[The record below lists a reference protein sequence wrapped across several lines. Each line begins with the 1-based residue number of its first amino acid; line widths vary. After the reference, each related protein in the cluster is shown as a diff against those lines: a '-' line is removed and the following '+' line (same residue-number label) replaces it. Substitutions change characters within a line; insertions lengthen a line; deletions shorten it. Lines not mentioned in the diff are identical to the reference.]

1 MQMITI
7 LGAGGIISNELVKLL
22 TSRKKAFRL
31 VSRHRRKD
39 PCATE
44 EVEADLFDQGQTV
57 RAVEG
62 SSVVYLLA
70 GLTYDHKLW
79 AEMWPTIMTNT
90 IEACRRAGAR
100 LIFFDNVYM
109 YGKVNGAM
117 TEATEFNPCS
127 KKGEVRARI
136 ASELINQWQ
145 KGSLTAMIA
154 RSADFYGPHAKN
166 GVANVLAFDPLSKN
180 KRAMWLGNDSLP
192 HSYTYTPDAAQ
203 ALVTLA
209 ESEQAWNQTW
219 HVPTAPNPLNGKE
232 FIARVAAEF
241 KVQPKYWVLKGLM
254 VRLAGLFNPEVSE
267 VHEMLYQNNAPY
279 LFDSS
284 KFAAAFGFPGTPYAE
299 SIRVTAQSYPKG
311 GVPDVSG

>member
-1 MQMITI
+1 MITI
-7 LGAGGIISNELVKLL
+7 LGAGGIISNELVKLH
-22 TSRKKAFRL
+22 TARKEPFRL
-31 VSRHRRKD
+31 VSRRRRKD

-44 EVEADLFDQGQTV
+44 EVEADLFDQGSTV
-57 RAVEG
+57 RAVAG

-79 AEMWPTIMTNT
+79 AEKWPTIMTNT
-90 IEACRRAGAR
+90 IEACKRAGAR

-109 YGKVNGAM
+109 YGKVKGAM
-117 TEATEFNPCS
+117 TETTPYNPCS

-136 ASELINQWQ
+136 ANTLINQWQ
-145 KGSLTAMIA
+145 KGNLTAMIA
-154 RSADFYGPHAKN
+154 RAADFYGPHAKK
-166 GVANVLAFDPLSKN
+166 GVANVLAFDPLSQN
-180 KRAMWLGNDSLP
+180 KRAMWLGDDSLP
-192 HSYTYTPDAAQ
+192 HSYTYTVDAAQ

-219 HVPTAPNPLNGKE
+219 HVPTTPNPMNGKE

-241 KVQPKYWVLKGLM
+241 KVRPKYWVLKGPM

-284 KFAAAFGFPGTPYAE
+284 KYAATFGFAGTPYAE
-299 SIRVTAQSYPKG
+299 SIRATADAYMKG
-311 GVPDVSG
+311 GGLEVSG

>member
-1 MQMITI
+1 MITI
-7 LGAGGIISNELVKLL
+7 LGAGGVISYELEKLL
-22 TSRKKAFRL
+22 TAQKKPFRL

-57 RAVEG
+57 GAVAG

-70 GLTYDHKLW
+70 GLIYDHKLW
-79 AEMWPTIMTNT
+79 AEMWPAIMTNT

-117 TEATEFNPCS
+117 TEATPFNPRS
-127 KKGEVRARI
+127 KKGEVRARV
-136 ASELINQWQ
+136 ADALINQWQ
-145 KGSLTAMIA
+145 RGNLTAMIA
-154 RSADFYGPHAKN
+154 RSADFYGPHARN
-166 GVANVLAFDPLSKN
+166 GVLNVLAFDPLSKN
-180 KRAMWLGNDSLP
+180 KRAMWLADDSLP
-192 HSYTYTPDAAQ
+192 HSYTYTVDAAQ

-219 HVPTAPNPLNGKE
+219 HLPTAPNPLNGKE
-232 FIARVAAEF
+232 FIGRVAAEF
-241 KVQPKYWVLKGLM
+241 KVRPKYWVLKGPM
-254 VRLAGLFNPEVSE
+254 VRLAGLFNPEVGE

-284 KFAAAFGFPGTPYAE
+284 KYAAAFGFPGTPYAE
-299 SIRVTAQSYPKG
+299 SIRATAESYLKG
-311 GVPDVSG
+311 GGPEVSG